1 MAAVNNKTKKNNLV
15 KNIWLETV
23 INKYSPHGCGSH
35 GILTEQGMNLEIT
48 NGKMS
53 EYSSSLPPG
62 LLVKMAHKANC
73 SAFEILCKLIPL
85 VQIKI

>member
-15 KNIWLETV
+15 KNIWLESV
-23 INKYSPHGCGSH
+23 INIYSPHGCGGH

-53 EYSSSLPPG
+53 EYSSSLSPG

-73 SAFEILCKLIPL
+73 SAFEILCKLIRL